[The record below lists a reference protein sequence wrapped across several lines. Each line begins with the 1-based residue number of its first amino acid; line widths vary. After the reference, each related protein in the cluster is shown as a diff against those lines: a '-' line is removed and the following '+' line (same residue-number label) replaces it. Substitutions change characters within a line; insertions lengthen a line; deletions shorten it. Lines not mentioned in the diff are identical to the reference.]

1 LSQKENVMKP
11 AAYLKS
17 LGLTV
22 SVIALL
28 GSAPASAADLI
39 MGSSTE
45 PSALDPHFSRTG
57 NNQNVAAQIF
67 DRLIEPDPNLQVKPS
82 LAESWTNVDPTTW
95 RIKLRS
101 GVKFQDGS
109 PLTAEDVIYS
119 LTRVKD
125 IPNSPAPFT
134 GNVGAIASMNA
145 IDPQTIEFKT
155 KGPTP
160 DFIEQVGLVYVVQ
173 KKLAEGKTIEAFN
186 TGAAAIGTGPYKV
199 KEWVPGDH
207 ITLVRSDTYWGKTP
221 AFENVTIR
229 FIANDAARVAALR
242 SGAVDIIDAVPP
254 NDVKTLE
261 KVKGLK
267 LSSIASARVVY
278 LALDTSRDESPFV
291 VGQDGKPLKPNP
303 LKDQRVRQALSK
315 LINRQLIVD
324 RILDGAGE
332 AAGQLVP
339 VGIGGSDPT
348 LKPAAYDVP
357 GAKKL
362 LADAGFPQGFGITIH
377 TSNDRF
383 AGDAESAQA
392 IGQMFAQGGLK
403 VNGVVAQPYNVY
415 ASAAGKQQ
423 FSAFIFSLG
432 NTTPTSATG
441 LRNLLMTP
449 DKDAGTGS
457 FNRTRY
463 SNPAFDTKMKEATSE
478 FDPQKRI
485 ALLQEATRIGIED
498 VSFVPLFW
506 PKVYW
511 ASKEN
516 ISYTANRGEDF
527 MATLAGP
534 AQ

>member
-1 LSQKENVMKP
+1 MKLRTD
-11 AAYLKS
+11 LKR
-17 LGLTV
+17 LALAV
-22 SVIALL
+22 SVAALASL
-28 GSAPASAADLI
+28 SPALATDLI
-39 MGSSTE
+39 IGSSTE

-57 NNQNVAAQIF
+57 NNQNIAAQVF
-67 DRLIEPDPNLQVKPS
+67 DRLIEPDPNLQVRPA
-82 LAESWTNVDPTTW
+82 LAESWTNTDPITW

-101 GVKFQDGS
+101 GVTFQDGA

-125 IPNSPAPFT
+125 ILNSPAPFT
-134 GNVGAIASMNA
+134 GNVGAIASMSA
-145 IDPQTIEFKT
+145 IDPLTIEFKT
-155 KGPTP
+155 KSPTP

-173 KKLAEGKTIEAFN
+173 KKVAEGKTIEAFN
-186 TGAAAIGTGPYKV
+186 NGSAAIGSGPYKI

-207 ITLVRSDTYWGKTP
+207 VTLVRNDKYWGRKP
-221 AFENVTIR
+221 AFDNVIVK

-242 SGAVDIIDAVPP
+242 SGSVDLIDAVPP

-261 KVKGLK
+261 KTKGIR
-267 LSSIASARVVY
+267 LSSIASARLVY
-278 LALDTSRDESPFV
+278 LALDSSRDESPFI
-291 VGQDGKPLKPNP
+291 VGADGKPLNPNP

-324 RILDGAGE
+324 RLLEGAGE

-339 VGIGGSDPT
+339 VGIGGSDPE
-348 LKPAAYDVP
+348 LKPVAPDVQS
-357 GAKKL
+357 ARKL
-362 LADAGFPQGFGITIH
+362 LAEAGYPQGFGITIH

-415 ASAAGKQQ
+415 ASAATKQS

-441 LRNLLMTP
+441 LRNLLMTQN
-449 DKDAGTGS
+449 KDAGTGS

-463 SNPAFDTKMKEATSE
+463 SNPAFDAKMKEALAE
-478 FDPQKRI
+478 FDLEKRI
-485 ALLQEATRIGIED
+485 ALLKGATRIGVED
-498 VSFVPLFW
+498 VGFVPLFW

-516 ISYTANRGEDF
+516 ITYTANRGEDL
-527 MATLAGP
+527 MATLAGIV
-534 AQ
+534 Q

>member
-1 LSQKENVMKP
+1 MKL
-11 AAYLKS
+11 AEYLRN

-22 SVIALL
+22 SVAVLMGL
-28 GSAPASAADLI
+28 TSAHAANLI

-67 DRLIEPDPNLQVKPS
+67 DRLIEPDPNLQIKPS

-101 GVKFQDGS
+101 GVKFQDGA
-109 PLTAEDVIYS
+109 PLTPEDVIYS

-134 GNVGAIASMNA
+134 GNVGAIASMSVV
-145 IDPQTIEFKT
+145 DPQTIEFKT
-155 KGPTP
+155 KDPTP
-160 DFIEQVGLVYVVQ
+160 DFIEQVGLVYIVQ
-173 KKLAEGKTIEAFN
+173 KKLSEGKSIEAFN
-186 TGAAAIGTGPYKV
+186 DRSATVGTGPYKV
-199 KEWVPGDH
+199 TEWVPGDH
-207 ITLVRSDTYWGKTP
+207 ISLVRNDLYWGKKP
-221 AFENVTIR
+221 DFENVTIR

-254 NDVKTLE
+254 NDVMTLE

-267 LSSIASARVVY
+267 LSSIASARIIY
-278 LALDTSRDESPFV
+278 LALDASRGESPFI
-291 VGQDGKPLKPNP
+291 VGTDGKQLNPNP
-303 LKDQRVRQALSK
+303 LKDRRVRQALSK

-324 RILDGAGE
+324 RLLDGAGE

-339 VGIGGSDPT
+339 VGIGGSDPS
-348 LKPAAYDVP
+348 LKPMAYDVQ

-362 LADAGFPQGFGITIH
+362 LADAGYPQGFGITIH

-383 AGDAESAQA
+383 AGDSESAQA

-432 NTTPTSATG
+432 NTTPTSATS

-449 DKDAGTGS
+449 NKEAGTGS

-463 SNPAFDTKMKEATSE
+463 SNAAFDAKMKEATSE

-485 ALLQEATRIGIED
+485 TLLQEASRIGIED
-498 VSFVPLFW
+498 VGFVPLFW

-511 ASKEN
+511 ASKDN
-516 ISYTANRGEDF
+516 VSYIANRGEDF
-527 MATLAGP
+527 MATLAGT

>member
-1 LSQKENVMKP
+1 MKTV
-11 AAYLKS
+11 AHLRS
-17 LGLTV
+17 LALTV
-22 SVIALL
+22 SLATVLGAEPAL
-28 GSAPASAADLI
+28 SADLI
-39 MGSSTE
+39 IGSSTE

-67 DRLIEPDPNLQVKPS
+67 DRLITPDPNLQVTPS
-82 LAESWTNVDPTTW
+82 LAESWQNVDPTTW

-101 GVKFQDGS
+101 GVTFQDGT
-109 PLTAEDVIYS
+109 PLTAEDVVYS
-119 LTRVKD
+119 LNRAKD

-134 GNVGAIASMNA
+134 GNVGAIAGVTV
-145 IDPQTIEFKT
+145 IDPLTIEFKT

-186 TGAAAIGTGPYKV
+186 SGTAAVGTGPYKA

-207 ITLVRSDTYWGKTP
+207 ITLVRSDKYWGPKP
-221 AFENVTIR
+221 AFENVIIK

-242 SGAVDIIDAVPP
+242 SGSVDLIDAVPP
-254 NDVKTLE
+254 GDIKSLSNI
-261 KVKGLK
+261 KGLR

-278 LALDTSRDESPFV
+278 LALDSSRDESPFV
-291 VGQDGKPLKPNP
+291 VGADGKPLKPNP
-303 LKDQRVRQALSK
+303 LKDVRVRQALSK

-332 AAGQLVP
+332 PAGQIVP
-339 VGIGGSDPT
+339 EGIAGADPS
-348 LKPAAYDVP
+348 LKPTAPDVP

-362 LADAGFPQGFGITIH
+362 LAEAGFPQGFGLTIH

-383 AGDAESAQA
+383 AGDAETAQA
-392 IGQMFAQGGLK
+392 IGQMFSQGGIK

-415 ASAAGKQQ
+415 ASAAGRQQ

-449 DKDAGTGS
+449 DRDAGTGS

-463 SNPAFDTKMKEATSE
+463 SNARFDAKMKEATAE
-478 FDPQKRI
+478 FDQQKRVS
-485 ALLQEATRIGIED
+485 LLQEATRIAMED
-498 VSFVPLFW
+498 VGVVPLFW

-516 ISYTANRGEDF
+516 ITYTANRGEDL
-527 MATLAGP
+527 MATLAGLK
-534 AQ
+534 Q